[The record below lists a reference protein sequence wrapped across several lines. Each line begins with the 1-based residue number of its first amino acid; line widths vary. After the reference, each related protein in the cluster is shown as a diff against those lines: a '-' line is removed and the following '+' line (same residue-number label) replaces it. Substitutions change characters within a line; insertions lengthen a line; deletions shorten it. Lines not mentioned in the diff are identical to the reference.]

1 MSLFFD
7 RFSKCMQYFILN
19 QIAIARF
26 ALWVKFAGLHTW
38 RFWLWS
44 SSTVD
49 FSVGFTRVVV
59 AVEQIRVPAFMLVL
73 TNSRVPVRAVY
84 VACTVIWVRHY
95 RQWVLCAK
103 SHGVR

>member
-1 MSLFFD
+1 MHGL
-7 RFSKCMQYFILN
+7 YFILN

-59 AVEQIRVPAFMLVL
+59 AVE
-73 TNSRVPVRAVY
+73 
-84 VACTVIWVRHY
+84 
-95 RQWVLCAK
+95 
-103 SHGVR
+103 